1 MANPTFI
8 EVQKYLGGVDYPADR
23 DTLVDHAQQQGAPGE
38 VVDALRSIDDRTYDG
53 PNAISEQVADVT

>member
-23 DTLVDHAQQQGAPGE
+23 DALLDHARGKHAPDD
-38 VVDALRSIDDRTYDG
+38 VLDALGSIEDRTYDG
-53 PNAISEQVADVT
+53 PSAVSQQVAGD

>member
-23 DTLVDHAQQQGAPGE
+23 DTLLDHARQQGAPDE
-38 VVDALRSIDDRTYDG
+38 VVDALRSIDERTYDG
-53 PNAISEQVADVT
+53 PSAISEQVAHAS